1 MIFDSNKYKFIK
13 NLYGNR
19 AILLESLSTKDKL
32 VAKSNVYTYQEY
44 KNLNFIQDIENIP
57 EIVNYE
63 NEILY
68 TKYFEDTVS
77 LHELM
82 KNKNQAIDL
91 ETFYNIA
98 FGILDIL
105 EFIQLKDMIHK
116 DINSSNILYNQTKKS
131 VYLIDFEFSSSI
143 HDKIDINQSIEQLE
157 GNIYFIS
164 PEQTGRINRLVDIRS
179 DFYSLGIVFF
189 YLLCAKM
196 PFIGDDMASIVYQH
210 ISKTPQEPLSLNS
223 NIPILLSKFIEKLM
237 QKEPENRYQSIH
249 GIKEDLKR
257 IQQNDFFTLGQKDF
271 NNKLILKHS
280 HYGREELINK
290 IKKIFHNSISN
301 KNKLITIGGFS
312 GTGKTSLVHELHKT
326 LSINLGFYGESKF
339 NQFNNHEP
347 HFGFVKILNDYFK
360 LVLTLSS
367 KEIKQFKEEIL
378 TLFQSEITILTNKIP
393 SLKQLVGEQKELV
406 KLSSKEEE
414 DRFYKNFIQLIK
426 LVTNDKP
433 LIFFIDD
440 LQWADSGTIELI
452 KRIALD
458 NTIKNLTIINAYRDN
473 ELDTHHI
480 YIKMLNNLQENIDID
495 QFTISNLT
503 RDDVSQLLKDMIH
516 KDDPDLLEF
525 IYNISAGNAFFIIQ
539 MIHLFND
546 KKLFVYDTKTN
557 KFIYN
562 LDKLKSIG
570 LNNDVVQIATKNI
583 QTLDQK
589 SIDILTKAATIGNKF
604 SLELLNIVTKQEL
617 IEDDLKE
624 ARKKHFII
632 KSNDNY
638 SFSHDRLQQA
648 FYMLIDDD
656 KKPLVHKD
664 IALKLMENK
673 HNINFFSNIDLEIAT
688 HYNLAIDILDET
700 EKKELVNLNLKVAK
714 EIKDAL
720 AYSEALKYINFGL
733 IILDKN
739 NTNLYWEYLY
749 LKLEV
754 YYNTSQISKMQEI
767 IDLLETLIDS
777 DEKAVNLTGIVLSKL
792 FIEGEYFK
800 AIDYGVDTLKRLGL
814 DIPKKANKL
823 TVMKEFFVFKF
834 RLRNRDFNTIIDIP
848 EITNKRMLL
857 ATRVLYDLIP
867 PSYMT
872 SADLNGTYSLIIA
885 NIAIKYGNSPYA
897 AFGYGIVA
905 LLLGG
910 VFKNFIDANKL
921 GTVAIKVSEKYFDL
935 DCNAKTNFLYG
946 SFIIHGT
953 KNFKEYKKY
962 KEISDKGF
970 ILSGNSLF
978 RNYNDFFT
986 RAQHIIFNDAN
997 LDTIKKESIDILNL
1011 YKKSNELPLIKF
1023 QIFTLAF
1030 IVKLQGNF
1038 DSFVEEYE
1046 YDEEAYLEHIG
1057 VQDNVNIRSIVYTFK
1072 SLENYLFEQ
1081 YEDSFYYVKKAFKY
1095 VLDQQGLMTDHIFR
1109 MIYCLSYLE
1118 SSEVTTKDT
1127 LIYKFNK
1134 FLLKRY
1140 AKYAPMNFNLYYFIV
1155 LAQEAKKNNN
1165 FEKSEQYF
1173 QKALNEA
1180 MNSRSLF
1187 HIAFVNELIGK
1198 LWIEKNKTV
1207 ANLFL
1212 NESYK
1217 YYKEFKADKKA
1228 NQLVN
1233 IFNLNIQQEENTK
1246 ENLNQSFNKY
1256 IDIELITK
1264 ATQAL
1269 SQEIKIENLLTK
1281 MTNIIL
1287 ENLGANRGFI
1297 ILNHN
1302 DIFNIVACVEDNE
1315 LELIDNKDIEDEDN
1329 ISHSILNY
1337 TISTKE
1343 QIIIDNAIES
1353 NICTKSQY
1361 VKTFK
1366 PKSIVS
1372 IPMILNNQLKGIL
1385 YCENNLITKAFSKDT
1400 VDTVSVILTQLI
1412 ISLDN
1417 AYIYKNLEN
1426 IVNQRTIELKESHE
1440 EIEKI
1445 LNTTIESIFIFEDG
1459 KCKDCNNEALKL
1471 FQYNSKK
1478 DIIGKTAL
1486 DFIAED
1492 SHDILKEKLK
1502 LNFTESPYEANA
1514 RRSDGSVFPALIRG
1528 NDLILKNKTIR
1539 IATLLD
1545 LTELKNKELLLAEQS
1560 KMAAMGEMIGNIAH
1574 QWRQPLS
1581 VISTAATGIELQKE
1595 YGILTDEH
1603 LIKSCTLINNNSQ
1616 YLSKTI
1622 DDFRDFIKND
1632 KELKNFNIKDV
1643 VKSSINI
1650 IKPVLTMNHIK
1661 LIENMDIEYSI
1672 DGYPNELSQA
1682 ILNIINNSIDIL
1694 TSNNQEE
1701 KLIFISLIKV
1711 NDKIILQIKDNG
1723 GGIDDT
1729 IIQKIFEPYFTTKH
1743 QSQGTGLGLYMV
1755 FNIIKKMNLNI
1766 TVQNSKYTYEN
1777 KDYNGALI
1785 EIIF

>member
-1 MIFDSNKYKFIK
+1 MIFDSNKYNFIK

-19 AILLESLSTKDKL
+19 AILLESISTKTKL
-32 VAKSNVYTYQEY
+32 IAKNNEYTYQEY
-44 KNLNFIQDIENIP
+44 KNLTHIQDIENIP

-63 NEILY
+63 NGVLY

-77 LHELM
+77 LYELI
-82 KNKNQAIDL
+82 KDRNGPLDL
-91 ETFYNIA
+91 EIFYNIA

-105 EFIQLKDMIHK
+105 EFIQLKEMIHK
-116 DINSSNILYNQTKKS
+116 DINSSNILYNPTSKL
-131 VYLIDFEFSSSI
+131 VYLIDFELSSSI

-179 DFYSLGIVFF
+179 DFYSLGVVF
-189 YLLCAKM
+189 YNILCAKV
-196 PFIGDDMASIVYQH
+196 PFVGDDMASIVYQH
-210 ISKTPQEPLSLNS
+210 ISKTPQKPHSLNS

-237 QKEPENRYQSIH
+237 EKEPENRYQSIH

-257 IQQNDFFTLGQKDF
+257 IEQNDFFTLGQKDF

-290 IKKIFHNSISN
+290 IKNIFQNSIDN
-301 KNKLITIGGFS
+301 KNRLITIGGFS

-339 NQFNNHEP
+339 NQFNNYEP
-347 HFGFVKILNDYFK
+347 HFGFIKILNDYFK
-360 LVLTLSS
+360 LILTLPSL
-367 KEIKQFKEEIL
+367 EIKQFKEKVLSI
-378 TLFQSEITILTNKIP
+378 FQSEITILTNKIP
-393 SLKQLVGEQKELV
+393 SLKQLVGEQKELE
-406 KLSSKEEE
+406 KLSLKEEE
-414 DRFYKNFIQLIK
+414 DRFYKNFIKLIK
-426 LVTNDKP
+426 LLTNDKP

-458 NTIKNLTIINAYRDN
+458 DTVKNLTIINAYRDN
-473 ELDTHHI
+473 EVDTHHI
-480 YIKMLNNLQENIDID
+480 YIKMLNILQEKIDID

-503 RDDVSQLLKDMIH
+503 RDDVSQLLKDMIDQ
-516 KDDPDLLEF
+516 DDSNLLEF
-525 IYNISAGNAFFIIQ
+525 IYNISGGNAFFIIQ

-546 KKLFVYDTKTN
+546 QKLFTYDTKTN
-557 KFIYN
+557 KFMYD
-562 LDKLKSIG
+562 LEKLKSIG

-583 QTLDQK
+583 QTLDK
-589 SIDILTKAATIGNKF
+589 KLIDILTTAGAIGNKF
-604 SLELLNIVTKQEL
+604 NLELLNIVTNQKL
-617 IEDDLKE
+617 LEDDLKE

-632 KSNDNY
+632 KNNDNY

-648 FYMLIDDD
+648 FYILIDDD

-664 IALKLMENK
+664 IALKLIQHK
-673 HNINFFSNIDLEIAT
+673 HHIDFFSNIDLEIAT
-688 HYNLAIDILDET
+688 HYNLAIEILNDT
-700 EKKELVNLNLKVAK
+700 EKKELVDLNLKVAK

-720 AYSEALKYINFGL
+720 AYSESLKYLNFGL
-733 IILDKN
+733 NILDKN
-739 NTNLYWEYLY
+739 DTNLYWEYLY

-767 IDLLETLIDS
+767 IDILETLIDN

-792 FIEGEYFK
+792 FIEGEHLK
-800 AIDYGVDTLKRLGL
+800 AIDYGVNTLSRLGL
-814 DIPKKANKL
+814 SIPTKANKL
-823 TVMKEFFVFKF
+823 TVMKEFFIFKF
-834 RLRNRDFNTIIDIP
+834 RLVNRDFDTIVDIP
-848 EITNKRMLL
+848 EIRNKRMLL

-921 GTVAIKVSEKYFDL
+921 GMVAIKVSEKYFEL

-953 KNFKEYKKY
+953 KDFKEYKKY

-1030 IVKLQGNF
+1030 IAKLQGNL
-1038 DSFVEEYE
+1038 DRVQEQYQ
-1046 YDEEAYLEHIG
+1046 YDEQLYMEHIG
-1057 VQDNVNIRSIVYTFK
+1057 AQDNVNIRSIVYTFK
-1072 SLENYLFEQ
+1072 SLENYLFGQ
-1081 YEDSFYYVKKAFKY
+1081 SEDSFSYAKKAFKY

-1109 MIYCLSYLE
+1109 MIYCLSYLQ
-1118 SSEVTTKDT
+1118 SNEVTAKDT
-1127 LIYKFNK
+1127 LIYHFNK

-1140 AKYAPMNFNLYYFIV
+1140 AKFAPMNFNLYYFIV
-1155 LAQEAKKNNN
+1155 LAQEAKKDNN

-1198 LWIEKNKTV
+1198 LWINRNKTV

-1217 YYKEFKADKKA
+1217 YYKEFKANEKA
-1228 NQLVN
+1228 NQLLET
-1233 IFNLNIQQEENTK
+1233 FNLNIKQQKDPK

-1269 SQEIKIENLLTK
+1269 SQEIKTENLLTK

-1297 ILNHN
+1297 ILNQDDN
-1302 DIFNIVACVEDNE
+1302 FNIVACVEDNK
-1315 LELIDNKDIEDEDN
+1315 LELIDNKNTDDEEN
-1329 ISHSILNY
+1329 ISHSVLNY

-1353 NICTKSQY
+1353 EICIKSQY

-1366 PKSIVS
+1366 PKSIVA

-1459 KCKDCNNEALKL
+1459 KCKDANVEALKL
-1471 FQYNSKK
+1471 FKYNSKK
-1478 DIIGKTAL
+1478 DVIGKLAL

-1492 SHDILKEKLK
+1492 SHNIVKEKLK
-1502 LNFTESPYEANA
+1502 LKFVESPYEADA
-1514 RRSDGSVFPALIRG
+1514 RRADGSTFPALIRG
-1528 NDLILKNKTIR
+1528 NDLKLKNKTIR

-1560 KMAAMGEMIGNIAH
+1560 RMAAMGEMIGNIAH

-1581 VISTAATGIELQKE
+1581 VISTAASGMRLQKE
-1595 YGILTDEH
+1595 YDLLTDEE
-1603 LIKSCTLINNNSQ
+1603 LIENCTKIDENSQ

-1622 DDFRDFIKND
+1622 DDFRDFIKNN
-1632 KELKNFNIKDV
+1632 KEKKNFNIKDV
-1643 VKSSINI
+1643 INSSINI
-1650 IKPVLTMNHIK
+1650 IQSMLTMNHIT
-1661 LIENMDIEYSI
+1661 LVQNIDIDYNIE
-1672 DGYPNELSQA
+1672 GYQNELSQA
-1682 ILNIINNSIDIL
+1682 ILNILNNSKDIL
-1694 TSNNQEE
+1694 TINNIEK
-1701 KLIFISLIKV
+1701 KLIFISLINR
-1711 NDKIILQIKDNG
+1711 NDNIVLQIKDNG

-1729 IIQKIFEPYFTTKH
+1729 IINKIFEPYFTTKH
-1743 QSQGTGLGLYMV
+1743 QSQGTGLGLYTV

-1766 TVQNSKYTYEN
+1766 TVENNEYIYKSKNY
-1777 KDYNGALI
+1777 KGALV